1 MNKFWE
7 YLSTHLSS
15 SMLHLHEYLALDL
28 TPDIYRAPLNPLSHN
43 NKYNARR
50 DLQVEGDF

>member
-1 MNKFWE
+1 MP
-7 YLSTHLSS
+7 
-15 SMLHLHEYLALDL
+15 HLHKYLALDL